1 MNEVNIAITA
11 QREARLEIG
20 FRFNFGLKRSP
31 LNTFSDPVTKLDV
44 PYCNASTLIVQ
55 STSGVRSTNK
65 EFYFLRFARSY
76 KFNEFSANVMLE
88 GISPIMEMDRQ
99 IVRAAKATAQTS
111 RNSRDTSFKT
121 QEVMF
126 QSKLQCLSDMLPLQK
141 DNSFAA
147 EEAR

>member
-1 MNEVNIAITA
+1 
-11 QREARLEIG
+11 
-20 FRFNFGLKRSP
+20 
-31 LNTFSDPVTKLDV
+31 
-44 PYCNASTLIVQ
+44 
-55 STSGVRSTNK
+55 
-65 EFYFLRFARSY
+65 
-76 KFNEFSANVMLE
+76 MLE
-88 GISPIMEMDRQ
+88 GISPIMEMDSQ